1 MTNAIAANIVNNLTN
16 TLDLGANSAVTKDI
30 RLNNVSDSEPM
41 TLGDLKNTL
50 LNGDLSDNMSSFRDI
65 LAKATREANVE
76 SSLDLTLARD
86 ISEIISQL
94 KESIK
99 TDDTEIYTAEI
110 TNDEDAVQDTG
121 IIIDDSAI
129 MSADSSN
136 DGNNNNN
143 TNNDKTSVIPAVFE
157 QVLTL
162 IENIGGISSTP
173 VGEAVSEV
181 IDTVKTVADSD
192 VAKSILD
199 NTSIEEET
207 AELVSKFVNDEEDT
221 EEIGTN
227 IELDEDMIK
236 ELNVESIKAEVDSGQ
251 DDSLLNRQTPEEYG
265 IKAMLHTAS
274 EKVDVS
280 FSDIQSKIVKPNAVN
295 ISPEKII
302 EQITKHLD
310 NLKSGAKISMVLNP
324 ESLGKVNIQMI
335 NTKEGLSVQF
345 TVATQ
350 DVKELIMKGIDGLK
364 ETLLTNGVGVDNVS
378 VKVNETEESSY
389 NQDWTEQEGSKG
401 GNKGQQ
407 NPDKNEKEKGL
418 FEKTIAKSLKDK
430 NVSI

>member
-30 RLNNVSDSEPM
+30 RLNNVSDGKPM

-110 TNDEDAVQDTG
+110 TNDEDAVQDTE

-162 IENIGGISSTP
+162 IENIGEISSTP

-207 AELVSKFVNDEEDT
+207 AELVSKFVNDEEDA

-335 NTKEGLSVQF
+335 NKKEGLSVQF